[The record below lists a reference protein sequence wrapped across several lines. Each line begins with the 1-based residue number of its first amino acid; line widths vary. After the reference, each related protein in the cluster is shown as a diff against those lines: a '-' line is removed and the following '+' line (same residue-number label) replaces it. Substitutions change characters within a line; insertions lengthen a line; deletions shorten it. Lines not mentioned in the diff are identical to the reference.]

1 MTHSILIA
9 VAGSI
14 SLLACSGDPAAI
26 RASGVNPYQP
36 IPNTPSLAI
45 VAGRVTA
52 TIQGT
57 DTVVSVRDDH
67 GDVHRMVGSQA
78 ATLAT
83 VNGGDVI
90 AFGTWDANP
99 GFVVQDFE
107 VVGMLGRPA
116 LDGVLEALDTGYA
129 LRMANGS
136 IRPVPGLTSECADY
150 VGARLWVIGW
160 EEGKDVVFGPIG
172 AA

>member
-1 MTHSILIA
+1 MTHSILFA
-9 VAGSI
+9 LAGSI
-14 SLLACSGDPAAI
+14 SLFACSDNPNSI
-26 RASGVNPYQP
+26 RASEVKPYQP
-36 IPNTPSLAI
+36 TPNTPSLAM
-45 VAGRVTA
+45 VAGRVTIA
-52 TIQGT
+52 IQGT

-67 GDVHRMVGSQA
+67 GDVHRLVGSQTS
-78 ATLAT
+78 TLAT
-83 VNGGDVI
+83 VNGADVI

-116 LDGVLEALDTGYA
+116 LDGVLEESDAGYA
-129 LRMANGS
+129 LRLANGS
-136 IRPVPGLTSECADY
+136 VRLVPGLTSECAPY

-160 EEGKDVVFGPIG
+160 GEGKDVVFGPIG